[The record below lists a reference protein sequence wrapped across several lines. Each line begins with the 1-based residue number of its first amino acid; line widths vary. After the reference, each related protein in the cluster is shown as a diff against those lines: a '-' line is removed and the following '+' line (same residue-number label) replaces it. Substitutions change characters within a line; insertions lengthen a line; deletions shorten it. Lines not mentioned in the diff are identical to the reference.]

1 MTLTGTGVVPAH
13 IDVAPTSH
21 NFGEVILGRTASGTL
36 VVRNLGGT
44 DVQITATGLVGD
56 QAADFA
62 VTLGGGPFLLPSGA
76 THNIEVQFGPVSAG
90 PRIATFQI
98 RSATETE
105 SVFHV
110 ALSGT
115 GITPPEVDVTPTI
128 HQYGEVLVG
137 TMASRAVII
146 RNLGGAALHV
156 SGTSLIGLDAHDF
169 AVAQGPFVVL
179 PGASH
184 QVDVRFTPTASGPRA
199 ATLQLTTDDADEPL
213 IDVAL
218 SGVGSLLVRDIAVT
232 PETHGYGS
240 HEVGTSATHT
250 FVIMNT
256 GTANL
261 IVGGA
266 TLTGP
271 DADSF
276 TVVNGQDGFA
286 IAPGGSHTD
295 RGSLQPAHGRTQER
309 RLDDPKRRSG
319 REPASGLYFRNHS
332 SDFRRGC
339 TRRFSQFGHGDHRDE
354 SCRSHR
360 ASVSRGR
367 LTQTVSPGHPGDRSR
382 PDLEPA
388 GRAVCGRSQTGID
401 LWWARG
407 DAGTGEVTATLAS
420 ASINTAIAVARY
432 SGLAAID
439 PLTPLVAGN
448 TNDVNG
454 ACTSGTDTSAYTFD
468 VTSTGNNTVVL
479 GVLALRNRTHSP
491 ESGFTT
497 VVDVT
502 QGTGGD
508 IAGLTIVHRTVPLA
522 STLSLGGSLNGATDW
537 AVVGVELKPEQ

>member
-1 MTLTGTGVVPAH
+1 MPAD

-44 DVQITATGLVGD
+44 DMQVTATGFVGD

-62 VTLGGGPFLLPSGA
+62 IAQGGGPFLLASGA
-76 THNIEVQFGPVSAG
+76 THNIEVQFGPLSAG
-90 PRIATFQI
+90 QRLAAFEL
-98 RSATETE
+98 RSATENE
-105 SVFHV
+105 RVVHV

-115 GITPPEVDVTPTI
+115 GITPPEVDVTPTL
-128 HQYGEVLVG
+128 HEYGEVLVG
-137 TMASRAVII
+137 TMASRAFII

-156 SGTSLIGLDAHDF
+156 SGTSLIGLDTHDF

-184 QVDVRFTPTASGPRA
+184 QIDVRFTPTSSGLRA
-199 ATLQLTTDDADEPL
+199 ATLQLTTDDADETL

-218 SGVGSLLVRDIAVT
+218 NGVGSLLVRDIAVT

-261 IVGGA
+261 LVGGPS
-266 TLTGP
+266 LTGP

-276 TVVNGQDGFA
+276 SVVNGQAGFA
-286 IAPGGSHTD
+286 IAPGAS
-295 RGSLQPAHGRTQER
+295 QPIEVRFNPLTGGPKNAVLTIPS
-309 RLDDPKRRSG
+309 DDPDENPFLVSISG
-319 REPASGLYFRNHS
+319 TTPPTFEEVAQGGSAS
-332 SDFRRGC
+332 SDTVTTATSLAGVTGHLYLAAVSSKPFRQVTQVTGLGL
-339 TRRFSQFGHGDHRDE
+339 TWN
-354 SCRSHR
+354 
-360 ASVSRGR
+360 R
-367 LTQTVSPGHPGDRSR
+367 LVVQC
-382 PDLEPA
+382 A
-388 GRAVCGRSQTGID
+388 ARSQTGID

-407 DAGTGEVTATLAS
+407 DASIGEVTATLAS

-448 TNDVNG
+448 TNGVDG
-454 ACTSGTDTSAYTFD
+454 ACTSGTDTSAYAFD
-468 VTSTGNNTVVL
+468 MTSIENNTVVL
-479 GVLALRNRTHSP
+479 GVLALRNRTHIP
-491 ESGFTT
+491 ELGFTK

-508 IAGLTIVHRTVPLA
+508 IAGLTIVDRVVPVA
-522 STLSLGGSLNGATDW
+522 STLSLGGSFNGAADW
-537 AVVGVELKPEQ
+537 AVVGVELKPGQ